1 MGAYL
6 ERLCIFICLGDLLGH
21 FLPSKQFTGLYRMVV
36 GALVLL
42 ILLEPLGKNMSEI
55 IREQGQNWE
64 EAFADIASGQS
75 KLWGVDRETL
85 EEETDKAVDAYLSG
99 MSEEE
104 IKEELAEYGWEIPK
118 ESEETEDEDR
128 GKSEGKAK

>member
-1 MGAYL
+1 MGPYL

-42 ILLEPLGKNMSEI
+42 ILLEPLGKNMSQI
-55 IREQGQNWE
+55 IREKGQSWE
-64 EAFADIASGQS
+64 EAFGDIASGQS
-75 KLWGVDRETL
+75 SLWGVDKEAL
-85 EEETDKAVDAYLSG
+85 EEETGKAADAYLSG

-104 IKEELAEYGWEIPK
+104 VKQELAEYGWEIPD
-118 ESEETEDEDR
+118 EEEE
-128 GKSEGKAK
+128 

>member
-55 IREQGQNWE
+55 IREKGQSWE

-75 KLWGVDRETL
+75 KLWGIDRDTL
-85 EEETDKAVDAYLSG
+85 EKETGKAADAYLSG

-104 IKEELAEYGWEIPK
+104 VKQELAEYGWEIPDK
-118 ESEETEDEDR
+118 NEETEEDSGDGER
-128 GKSEGKAK
+128 KVK

>member
-1 MGAYL
+1 MGSYL

-42 ILLEPLGKNMSEI
+42 ILLEPLGKSVSQI
-55 IREQGQNWE
+55 IREKGQSWE
-64 EAFADIASGQS
+64 EAFGDIASGQS
-75 KLWGVDRETL
+75 KLWGVDREAL
-85 EEETDKAVDAYLSG
+85 EKETGKVADAYLSG

-104 IKEELAEYGWEIPK
+104 VKKELAEYGWEIS
-118 ESEETEDEDR
+118 EENEETEDE
-128 GKSEGKAK
+128 GGENSGGKAK

>member
-75 KLWGVDRETL
+75 SLWSVDKEALEKETG
-85 EEETDKAVDAYLSG
+85 KAADAYLSG

-104 IKEELAEYGWEIPK
+104 VKEELAEYGWEIPD
-118 ESEETEDEDR
+118 EEEE
-128 GKSEGKAK
+128 